1 MEKRGLGKGLSALL
15 GGVLAQEDA
24 AAVREVGVETIVP
37 NPFQPRREFDPE
49 RMKELAQSVR
59 EHGVLQ
65 PVLVRRVGVDRY
77 ELIAGERRLRA
88 ARQLGLATIPAIV
101 RDCAGGQALE
111 MALVENVQREDI
123 NAVEAAFAY
132 RRLVEEF
139 GLTQEEIARRVGKA
153 RSTVAN
159 TLRML
164 TLPETLL
171 DALARGE
178 ITEAHARHLLQLGA
192 DSQMAAFEEV
202 RRRGLTVKET
212 QRLVQQLRDGPRE
225 PREVEPEPSAAS
237 PARQDPNL
245 AAAEEALRVALGTNV
260 RIRMAGGVG
269 RIEIEFYSA
278 DELDGIV
285 ERVLGDEG
293 AR

>member
-15 GGVLAQEDA
+15 GGALAQEDA
-24 AAVREVGVETIVP
+24 AAVREVGVDMIVP

-49 RMKELAQSVR
+49 RLKEMAQSVR

-88 ARQLGLATIPAIV
+88 ARQAGLATIPAIV

-178 ITEAHARHLLQLGA
+178 ITEAHARHLLQLGP

-225 PREVEPEPSAAS
+225 PREVEPGPSAAS

-278 DELDGIV
+278 DELDGLV
-285 ERVLGDEG
+285 ERVLGDGG